1 MQRKLVAIIL
11 AVVSMLIIAGCEH
24 QPSAEQKERKSQGT
38 NYTGLQAKQPAES
51 MDFSPTRSGLNQW
64 METWEEPGK
73 ISYVYLIA
81 SNGQKVGYYVFKG
94 LPVSYCASL
103 TPPDQQVEN
112 RFDSG
117 TQVMQAPSMDG
128 VYYSGSQCNQYFGFD
143 ATTGS
148 YIEFSIGSGIN
159 FFVTEQPLPL
169 QDVDPLGFTTVEEG
183 VAEQKKKR

>member
-1 MQRKLVAIIL
+1 MQRRILTIIASFL
-11 AVVSMLIIAGCEH
+11 AVVFMAACEH
-24 QPSAEQKERKSQGT
+24 EPSAVQKERKAQGT
-38 NYTGLQAKQPAES
+38 NYTGLQAKQPAQS
-51 MDFSPTRSGLNQW
+51 MDYSPTRDGLNKW

-103 TPPDQQVEN
+103 TPPDRVED
-112 RFDSG
+112 RPGEADL
-117 TQVMQAPSMDG
+117 TMQAPSMDG

-159 FFVTEQPLPL
+159 FFVTEQPLPV
-169 QDVDPLGFTTVEEG
+169 QDVEPLGFTTIEE
-183 VAEQKKKR
+183 AKKEK

>member
-1 MQRKLVAIIL
+1 MRKLSLITTVVL
-11 AVVSMLIIAGCEH
+11 ALFLAGCEH
-24 QPSAEQKERKSQGT
+24 PDTADQKERKTQGT
-38 NYTGLQAKQPAES
+38 NYQQLQNKQPAEG
-51 MDFSPTRSGLNQW
+51 MDFSPTRSGLNKW

-73 ISYVYLIA
+73 LSYVYLIA
-81 SNGQKVGYYVFKG
+81 SNGQKVGYYVFEG

-103 TPPDQQVEN
+103 TPPDRVDDRPGES
-112 RFDSG
+112 DL
-117 TQVMQAPSMDG
+117 VVQAPSMDA

-169 QDVDPLGFTTVEEG
+169 EDVEPLGFTTVDEAG
-183 VAEQKKKR
+183 AERKKENK